1 VARCSAAN
9 SEVSRFIQALL
20 KELAY
25 YGAGNAVCLKHL

>member
-1 VARCSAAN
+1 MARRSAAN
-9 SEVSRFIQALL
+9 SEVSRFVQALF